1 MSETILMLGG
11 SFFQLPPIRY
21 AKAKGY
27 HVIVCDANPDAPG
40 RALAHE
46 FHSVSTTDS
55 DTVLTLAKARAIDG
69 IIAFASDPAAPT
81 AAFVAERLGLAGNPA
96 ESVRILT
103 NKDRYR
109 SFLREHGFHAPPAF
123 CVASVPEAVAAVS
136 RIGTPCVVKPVDSS
150 GSRGVTVLGRPEDAA
165 AAFAKAI
172 GFSRRKEA
180 LVEGFVK
187 RKGYQIAGDGFVV
200 DGKLAFRCFG
210 QEHFDPSANPLV
222 PVGESFP
229 LLMPPDRQDLIHCEI
244 QRLLDLTGM
253 RTGALNF
260 DVFLGDR
267 DEVYLMEVGP
277 RNGGNRIAEITL
289 LHTGIDMIRATVEAA
304 LGHEPGDLGSG
315 RPEGCFATYIIH
327 STTDGK
333 YKGLRIDD
341 RILGNLIEYTE
352 HLAPGG
358 AVKRFDGSNCT
369 LGTMLLR
376 FADAG
381 EMLDRMRRMGEFVKV
396 EVEY

>member
-1 MSETILMLGG
+1 
-11 SFFQLPPIRY
+11 
-21 AKAKGY
+21 
-27 HVIVCDANPDAPG
+27 
-40 RALAHE
+40 
-46 FHSVSTTDS
+46 
-55 DTVLTLAKARAIDG
+55 
-69 IIAFASDPAAPT
+69 
-81 AAFVAERLGLAGNPA
+81 VAGRLGLAGNPL

-109 SFLREHGFHAPPAF
+109 SFLREHGFQTPPALR
-123 CVASVPEAVAAVS
+123 VSSAAEVGAAVS

-150 GSRGVTVLGRPEDAA
+150 GSRGVTVLGQPEDAA

-210 QEHFDPSANPLV
+210 QEHFDPAANPLV

-229 LLMPPDRQDLIHCEI
+229 LLMPSDKQELIHREI
-244 QRLLDLTGM
+244 QRLLDLTGIC
-253 RTGALNF
+253 TGALNF
-260 DVFLGDR
+260 DIFMGAG

-289 LHTGIDMIRATVEAA
+289 MHTGVDMIRATVETA
-304 LGHEPGDLGSG
+304 LGHEPGDLGG
-315 RPEGCFATYIIH
+315 GTPEGFFSTYMIH
-327 STTDGK
+327 SNEEGK

-341 RILGNLIEYTE
+341 RIRGNLIEYTE
-352 HLAPGG
+352 NIAPGG
-358 AVKRFDGSNCT
+358 TVKRFDGSNCT

-376 FADAG
+376 FTDAG
-381 EMLDRMRRMGEFVKV
+381 EMLDRMGRMGEFVKV
-396 EVEY
+396 DVES